1 MSATIITIVGNLT
14 ADPELKFTPS
24 GAAVV
29 NFTVAAS
36 DRVLDKATN
45 EWRDGEATFIRCS
58 IWRTYAENI
67 AESLTKGSRVVVT
80 GKLKSRTYE
89 TPDGAVR
96 TVYEVEADEVGVALR
111 YATATI
117 TRRSRADGAG
127 QTTGL
132 ARPSD
137 DPWATPADRVE
148 IPF

>member
-1 MSATIITIVGNLT
+1 MSATTITIVGNLT

-36 DRVLDKATN
+36 DRVLDKVTN
-45 EWRDGEATFIRCS
+45 EWKDGDATFIRCS
-58 IWRTYAENI
+58 IWRTYAENV

-89 TPDGAVR
+89 APDGTSR
-96 TVYEVEADEVGVALR
+96 TVFECEAEEVGVALR

-117 TRRSRADGAG
+117 TRRTRGDANPGSTRSTAG
-127 QTTGL
+127 F
-132 ARPSD
+132 D